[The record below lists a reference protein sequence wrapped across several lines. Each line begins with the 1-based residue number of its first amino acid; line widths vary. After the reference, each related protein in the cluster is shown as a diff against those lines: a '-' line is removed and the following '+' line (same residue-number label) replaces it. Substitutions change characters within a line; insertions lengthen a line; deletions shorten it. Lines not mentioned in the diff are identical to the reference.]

1 MKVLRFLVA
10 ISALLFIAIIG
21 WSVIVLDSVER
32 TVATAER
39 GASGTPLV
47 FHFVA
52 LLPALERDLF
62 YLRARNGMIE
72 TAEKERAAIQIFE
85 YRFGEGPE
93 AIRRLLR
100 LIADISPD
108 GAILSLPGG
117 ASYDAEIAVLARR
130 GVPVVTLENDL
141 PYSKRRAHVGTN
153 AFELGKLAGKAVSDR
168 FKGDVRVALLL
179 SMAQNGSSSRDATF
193 VMGFRQTERVR
204 PGIKLEPIRTGQNES
219 AAGEEF
225 IRELLSNGERT
236 DVAIFTNARD
246 AEGAAQALVEFGRV
260 GKLSLIAFDD
270 TPEIRKL
277 IESGVVTASLAR
289 NPERAGE
296 AAIET
301 LIALAKNE
309 RTSAYVDPGAYI
321 LTQDE
326 LAKKRHP

>member
-1 MKVLRFLVA
+1 MKVLRLLIG
-10 ISALLFIAIIG
+10 ISALLFAAIIG

-32 TVATAER
+32 TIAAAER
-39 GASGTPLV
+39 GKSGDGTV

-62 YLRARNGMIE
+62 YLRARNGMVE
-72 TAEKERAAIQIFE
+72 TAEEERAAIQVFE
-85 YRFGEGPE
+85 YPFGEGSE

-108 GAILSLPGG
+108 GAVLSLPSGV
-117 ASYDAEIAVLARR
+117 SYDAEIAALSEH

-141 PYSKRRAHVGTN
+141 PSSKRRAHVGTN

-168 FKGDVRVALLL
+168 FSGQVRVALLL
-179 SMAQNGSSSRDATF
+179 SMGQYGSPSRDATF
-193 VMGFRQTERVR
+193 VMGFRQTERAY
-204 PGIKLEPIRTGQNES
+204 PGIRLEAIYSGKNES

-225 IRELLSNGERT
+225 IRDLLSGSSRI

-260 GKLSLIAFDD
+260 GTLSIVAFDD

-277 IESGVVTASLAR
+277 IETGVVTASLAR
-289 NPERAGE
+289 NPEKAGSAAVE
-296 AAIET
+296 A
-301 LIALAKNE
+301 LVALARNE

-321 LTQDE
+321 LTRDE
-326 LAKKRHP
+326 LVKKHRP